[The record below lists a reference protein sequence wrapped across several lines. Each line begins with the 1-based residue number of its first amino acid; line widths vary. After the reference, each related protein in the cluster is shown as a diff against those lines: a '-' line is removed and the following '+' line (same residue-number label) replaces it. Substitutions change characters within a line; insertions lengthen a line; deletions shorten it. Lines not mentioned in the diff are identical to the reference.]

1 MRQRQCPSPCTRGS
15 RGSFV
20 LIYTM
25 SFCVWTPEPRSA
37 LPRSLMLHFRMQRL
51 LPSKSSVASS
61 SGPFPR
67 QCCLPHSGEWER
79 RVSKNQPKD
88 PGEVFW
94 VCFTARRG
102 IIRNGGGRGKAG
114 SFAGQNVRAD
124 TQELPWPWH
133 QQVPGVTDP
142 LTRGD
147 VSLWLRGYA
156 CIKTKKAPFCLHEA
170 FLLLVTHYPLEE
182 EEIWWGLCMR
192 SWAWETGP
200 PAGGLKTTGAH

>member
-102 IIRNGGGRGKAG
+102 SSGTEEAEERQAALQARTSEPTHRSCPGHDTSRSLG
-114 SFAGQNVRAD
+114 S
-124 TQELPWPWH
+124 
-133 QQVPGVTDP
+133 
-142 LTRGD
+142 LT
-147 VSLWLRGYA
+147 
-156 CIKTKKAPFCLHEA
+156 P
-170 FLLLVTHYPLEE
+170 
-182 EEIWWGLCMR
+182 
-192 SWAWETGP
+192 
-200 PAGGLKTTGAH
+200 